1 MSLKPALKQA
11 SKYDRVP
18 PRREIIGLSEVD
30 NTDQPDEE
38 TLLVDRAGGLFG
50 QGMLRRISLCSRGEA
65 LGHYFWVDDVML
77 QQIADLAIE
86 QGKLKSRFTHP
97 DWCEDGTGKALGVIT
112 DVRYEG
118 DQVYG
123 DLSFSKAAHR
133 APDGDLAG
141 YVMDFADETPEM
153 SGLSIV
159 FCHDWEAEELFEA
172 EHMEVTELKDEAGN
186 VIETRQ
192 RFVSPDP
199 LNVDNLPHARI
210 LELYAADFVD
220 DPAANPN
227 GLFHRPNELASEGR
241 SVLDYVLGRSTE
253 APKLSALGIAPER
266 LKSFVSRYLANEGL
280 TLEGIEAMPKLK
292 GSLTAPAK
300 KLLKKGTQLEAA
312 PDDKKKE
319 GEGDAA
325 PADDGEPDGDEPPP
339 AKKDEEKTS
348 EGDDEEA
355 PADDAPA
362 ESDDDEEEMSTGLA
376 GFCEMFGH
384 ETGAKYFLAGMK
396 FTEALKAEVISLRA
410 SLKEATDKLAAFG
423 ELGLDPVK
431 FQAAP
436 DKGKGNGGGGTN
448 STSTEGEAPSAR
460 EQFAALNK
468 ATVEKK

>member
-1 MSLKPALKQA
+1 MTLKPALKEA

-18 PRREIIGLSEVD
+18 PRRAIIGLSEND
-30 NTDQPDEE
+30 NTDQPDGES
-38 TLLVDRAGGLFG
+38 LLVDRAGGLFN

-172 EHMEVTELKDEAGN
+172 ENMETTELKDEAGN

-199 LNVDNLPHARI
+199 LNVDNMPHARI

-227 GLFHRPNELASEGR
+227 GLFHRPNELLSEGR
-241 SVLDYVLGRSTE
+241 SILDFVLGRSTE
-253 APKLSALGIAPER
+253 APKLSALGSIAPER
-266 LKSFVSRYLANEGL
+266 LKSFVSRYLAQQGL
-280 TLEGIEAMPKLK
+280 TIEEIEAMPQVK
-292 GSLTAPAK
+292 GSLTKGVEKKLGAK
-300 KLLKKGTQLEAA
+300 KLATGKEAEKKEPESTSLAEGETEKKDDEEAA
-312 PDDKKKE
+312 
-319 GEGDAA
+319 
-325 PADDGEPDGDEPPP
+325 
-339 AKKDEEKTS
+339 S
-348 EGDDEEA
+348 EDDEEA
-355 PADDAPA
+355 PAKKDPA
-362 ESDDDEEEMSTGLA
+362 DEEPEKKDDDEEMSSGLA
-376 GFCEMFGH
+376 GFCEMFGNDK
-384 ETGAKYFLAGMK
+384 GATYFLANMD

-436 DKGKGNGGGGTN
+436 AEKGKSVT
-448 STSTEGEAPSAR
+448 TEGGEQLSAR
-460 EQFAALNK
+460 DRFTALNK
-468 ATVEKK
+468 ATVAKK